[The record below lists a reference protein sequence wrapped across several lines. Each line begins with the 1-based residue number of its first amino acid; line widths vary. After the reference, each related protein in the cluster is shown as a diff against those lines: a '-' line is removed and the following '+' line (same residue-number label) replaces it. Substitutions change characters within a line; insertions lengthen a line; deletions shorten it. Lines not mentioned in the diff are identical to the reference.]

1 MLRTIRYIYRIPV
14 DQLNLSD
21 AVDLIK
27 PAFARTRHAQTWA
40 DLGAGSGMFT
50 RALASVLPKGSV
62 IHAVDKKRQAIE
74 EIFNDNAIIFHEL
87 DFSSGVLPLTS
98 LNGILMANSLHFIE
112 EKQRLIGSLKA
123 HLTRNG
129 QLMAIEYE
137 MGTPNAWVPYPIP
150 WSSLRA
156 LLHRAGFENLRV
168 VGERASAYGSRK
180 MYACVGMLSAN
191 QM

>member
-1 MLRTIRYIYRIPV
+1 
-14 DQLNLSD
+14 
-21 AVDLIK
+21 
-27 PAFARTRHAQTWA
+27 
-40 DLGAGSGMFT
+40 MFT

-62 IHAVDKKRQAIE
+62 IHAVDKKWQAIE
-74 EIFNDNAIIFHEL
+74 ETFNDNAIVFHAL
-87 DFSSGVLPLTS
+87 DFSDGVLPVTS

-129 QLMAIEYE
+129 QLMVIEYE
-137 MGTPNAWVPYPIP
+137 MGTPNAWVPYPIT
-150 WSSLRA
+150 WSSLRG

-180 MYACVGMLSAN
+180 MYACVGMLSEN